1 MNTNLDIKEF
11 LDQDQQKDLLRLLT
25 AGSVDDGKSTLIGR
39 LLNDSKKIY
48 EDQLSALERDSKR
61 IGHAGDKIDYAFAR
75 RAESRARTRI
85 TIDVAYR
92 YFSTANR
99 KFIIADTPGHEQ
111 YTRNMV
117 TGASTANLAI
127 ILIDAR
133 KGVITQTKRHTFLVS
148 LLGIKHIVLAVNK
161 MDLMDYSEEVFN
173 SIVADYKKFTTSLSI
188 PDMEFIPLSAL
199 NGDNVVDITDT
210 MPWYKGKS
218 LLHYLESVHVVSDR
232 NFDDFRLPVQYVLR
246 PTLDFRGF
254 SGKIASGVIRKGD
267 EVMSLPAR
275 KTATVTRIIGAEGDT
290 DYAFP
295 PQSVTLT
302 LSDEIDISRGEM
314 LVRPDNLP
322 RTERQFEAMLVW
334 MDEEKMDPFGQF
346 FLKQTTHTTRA
357 RFRSD

>member
-1 MNTNLDIKEF
+1 MLDGLK
-11 LDQDQQKDLLRLLT
+11 
-25 AGSVDDGKSTLIGR
+25 A
-39 LLNDSKKIY
+39 
-48 EDQLSALERDSKR
+48 EREQ
-61 IGHAGDKIDYAFAR
+61 G
-75 RAESRARTRI
+75 I

-210 MPWYKGKS
+210 MPWYKGKVCFIIWNRFMWFPTEILMIS
-218 LLHYLESVHVVSDR
+218 GCLCNMYYAPPPSISGGDSPGKLLRV
-232 NFDDFRLPVQYVLR
+232 
-246 PTLDFRGF
+246 
-254 SGKIASGVIRKGD
+254 
-267 EVMSLPAR
+267 
-275 KTATVTRIIGAEGDT
+275 
-290 DYAFP
+290 
-295 PQSVTLT
+295 
-302 LSDEIDISRGEM
+302 
-314 LVRPDNLP
+314 
-322 RTERQFEAMLVW
+322 
-334 MDEEKMDPFGQF
+334 
-346 FLKQTTHTTRA
+346 
-357 RFRSD
+357 